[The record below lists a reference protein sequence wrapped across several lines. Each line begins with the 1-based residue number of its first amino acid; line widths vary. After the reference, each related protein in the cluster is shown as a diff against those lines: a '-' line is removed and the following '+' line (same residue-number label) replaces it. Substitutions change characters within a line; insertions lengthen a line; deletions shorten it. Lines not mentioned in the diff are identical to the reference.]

1 MAGFFQNQ
9 LQAAAGAFFG
19 GDYLRD
25 QQHAAK
31 IFKPNAYAYAPKFK
45 FLFHVYF
52 DINRE
57 AYPNN
62 VENGANFGLAVKTVK
77 LPSFNFSTVELNQY
91 NRKRI
96 VQTKVKYDPIDITFH
111 DDNGNVIRNLW
122 QAYFTYYYADATK
135 PKVVFAGSRGGQ
147 PQAGATS
154 ADYNTRNQY
163 SPSISGDDNWG
174 YIGETS
180 TPSGPNSAKLPF
192 FKNITIF
199 GFNQHNFVSYTLINP
214 ILTRAAHDT
223 YSYADG
229 GGTMEMSMGID
240 YETVVYNQGA
250 LDGRSPSNIVTGF
263 GLEESYDRTLS
274 PIARPGSNGTI
285 LGPNGLV
292 DGVGGAI
299 TDLANGNILGAIQKA
314 GTTYNTFKNGNL
326 KAIAKAEVTQGIS
339 NVLVAGAASAGRAL
353 TVNTPIYG
361 SSPTYSGTA
370 GTPSGYATNPT
381 AIGNNPYAGRQLGGT
396 NNTGP

>member
-1 MAGFFQNQ
+1 MAGLFQNI
-9 LQAAAGAFFG
+9 LSDAAGAFFG

-57 AYPNN
+57 AYPYN
-62 VENGANFGLAVKTVK
+62 VETGANFGLAVKTVK
-77 LPSFNFSTVELNQY
+77 LPSFNFSTTELNQY

-96 VQTKVKYDPIDITFH
+96 IQTKVKYDPIDITFH
-111 DDNGNVIRNLW
+111 DDNGNLIRNLW

-147 PQAGATS
+147 PQAGAT
-154 ADYNTRNQY
+154 AANYNTRNQY
-163 SPSISGDDNWG
+163 SPSITGDDNWG

-199 GFNQHNFVSYTLINP
+199 GFNQHNFVAYTLINP

-223 YSYADG
+223 YSYSEG

-250 LDGRSPSNIVTGF
+250 LDGRNPSNIVTGF
-263 GLEESYDRTLS
+263 GLENSYDRTLS
-274 PIARPGSNGTI
+274 PIARPGSNSTI

-299 TDLANGNILGAIQKA
+299 NDLANGNIFGAIQKA
-314 GTTYNTFKNGNL
+314 GTTYNTFKNANL
-326 KAIAKAEVTQGIS
+326 KSIAKAEVTQGIS
-339 NVLVAGAASAGRAL
+339 KVLVAGAASAGRSL

-361 SSPTYSGTA
+361 STPTYAGTA
-370 GTPSGYATNPT
+370 GTPSGYATNPAT
-381 AIGNNPYAGRQLGGT
+381 IGNNPYAGKQIGSTGGQ
-396 NNTGP
+396 

>member
-1 MAGFFQNQ
+1 MAGFFQTQ
-9 LQAAAGAFFG
+9 LNSAAGAFFG
-19 GDYLRD
+19 SDYLRD
-25 QQHAAK
+25 QQHASK
-31 IFKPNAYAYAPKFK
+31 VFRPNAYAYAPKFK

-57 AYPNN
+57 AYPLN
-62 VENGANFGLAVKTVK
+62 VETGSNFGLAVKTVK
-77 LPSFNFSTVELNQY
+77 LPSFNFSTTELNQY
-91 NRKRI
+91 NRKRL
-96 VQTKVKYDPIDITFH
+96 VQTKIKYDPIDITFH
-111 DDNGNVIRNLW
+111 DDNGNVIRNMW
-122 QAYFTYYYADATK
+122 QAYYTYYYADSTK
-135 PKVVFAGSRGGQ
+135 PKVVFAGARGGQ

-199 GFNQHNFVSYTLINP
+199 GFNQHNFVAYTLINP
-214 ILTRAAHDT
+214 ILSRAAHDT
-223 YSYADG
+223 YSYSEG
-229 GGTMEMSMGID
+229 GGTMEMSMGIE

-250 LDGRSPSNIVTGF
+250 LDGQTPSNIVTGF
-263 GLEESYDRTLS
+263 GLDSSYDRILS
-274 PIARPGSNGTI
+274 PISRPGSNGTI

-299 TDLANGNILGAIQKA
+299 NDLANGNILGAIQKA

-326 KAIAKAEVTQGIS
+326 SKIVKAEVTQGIS
-339 NVLVAGAASAGRAL
+339 NVLVSGAASAGRAL

-361 SSPTYSGTA
+361 SSPTYAGTA
-370 GTPSGYATNPT
+370 GTPNAGVSAPSN
-381 AIGNNPYAGRQLGGT
+381 IGNNPYAGKQLT
-396 NNTGP
+396 SGPKQ

>member
-1 MAGFFQNQ
+1 MAGFFQTQ
-9 LQAAAGAFFG
+9 LKSAAGTFFG

-31 IFKPNAYAYAPKFK
+31 IFRPNAYAYSPKLK

-57 AYPNN
+57 AYPFN
-62 VENGANFGLAVKTVK
+62 VETGANFGLAVKTVK
-77 LPSFNFSTVELNQY
+77 LPSYNFATTELNQY
-91 NRKRI
+91 NRKRL
-96 VQTKVKYDPIDITFH
+96 VQTKIKYDPIDITFH
-111 DDNGNVIRNLW
+111 DDNSNVIRNLW
-122 QAYFTYYYADATK
+122 QAYFTYYYADSTK

-154 ADYNTRNQY
+154 ANYNTRTQY
-163 SPSISGDDNWG
+163 SQSITGDDNWG

-199 GFNQHNFVSYTLINP
+199 GFNQHNFVAYTLINP
-214 ILTRAAHDT
+214 ILSRAGHDT
-223 YSYADG
+223 YSYSEG
-229 GGTMEMSMGID
+229 GGTMEMSMGVE

-250 LDGRSPSNIVTGF
+250 LDGQTPSNIVTGF
-263 GLEESYDRTLS
+263 GLDSTYDRTLS

-299 TDLANGNILGAIQKA
+299 NDLANGNILGAIQKA

-326 KAIAKAEVTQGIS
+326 KTIAKAELTQGIS
-339 NVLVAGAASAGRAL
+339 KVLVSGAASAGRAL

-370 GTPSGYATNPT
+370 GTPSGYASSPST
-381 AIGNNPYAGRQLGGT
+381 IGNNPYAGRQLGSNG
-396 NNTGP
+396 GP

>member
-9 LQAAAGAFFG
+9 LQSAAGAFFG

-31 IFKPNAYAYAPKFK
+31 IFRPNAYAYAPKFK

-111 DDNGNVIRNLW
+111 DDNGNLIRNLW

-174 YIGETS
+174 YIGETN

-214 ILTRAAHDT
+214 ILSRAAHDT
-223 YSYADG
+223 YSYAEG
-229 GGTMEMSMGID
+229 GGTMEISMGIE

-250 LDGRSPSNIVTGF
+250 IDGRSPSNIVTGF
-263 GLEESYDRTLS
+263 GLENSYDRTLS

-326 KAIAKAEVTQGIS
+326 KTIAKAEVTQGIS
-339 NVLVAGAASAGRAL
+339 KVLVAGAASAGRAL

-396 NNTGP
+396 GSGQ

>member
-1 MAGFFQNQ
+1 MAGFFQTQ
-9 LQAAAGAFFG
+9 LNAAAGAFFG
-19 GDYLRD
+19 SDYLRD

-31 IFKPNAYAYAPKFK
+31 IFQPNAYAYAPKFK

-57 AYPNN
+57 AYPLN
-62 VENGANFGLAVKTVK
+62 VETGTNFGLAVKTIK
-77 LPSFNFSTVELNQY
+77 LPSFNFATTELNQY
-91 NRKRI
+91 NRKRL

-154 ADYNTRNQY
+154 ANYNTRNQY

-174 YIGETS
+174 YVGETS
-180 TPSGPNSAKLPF
+180 APSGPNSAKLPF
-192 FKNITIF
+192 FKNITVF
-199 GFNQHNFVSYTLINP
+199 GFNQHNFVAYTLINP
-214 ILTRAAHDT
+214 ILSRAAHDT

-229 GGTMEMSMGID
+229 GGTMEMSMGIE

-250 LDGRSPSNIVTGF
+250 LDGQSPSNIVTGF
-263 GLEESYDRTLS
+263 GLDSSYDRTLS
-274 PIARPGSNGTI
+274 PIARPGSNGSI

-292 DGVGGAI
+292 DGAGGALN
-299 TDLANGNILGAIQKA
+299 DLANGNILGAIQKA

-326 KAIAKAEVTQGIS
+326 KAIAKAELTQGIS
-339 NVLVAGAASAGRAL
+339 KVLVSGAASAGRAL

-370 GTPSGYATNPT
+370 GTPSGYPTNPSP
-381 AIGNNPYAGRQLGGT
+381 IGNNPYAGRQVGG
-396 NNTGP
+396 P